1 MQRYVDCDA
10 EIAVTASEGR
20 VPHLRLMQHLAG
32 MVRALDRAAR
42 GVVRRVLP
50 ARPGRWLAALRR
62 RQEYLPGAGHVRFG
76 DLRRLEPI
84 GRKWGKDRGGF
95 PIDRFYIERFLAA
108 HASDIRGRVLEVQDA
123 NYTRRFGGERVTH
136 SDVLHA
142 VPGNP
147 AATIVADLGRAPEI
161 SSDTFDCIILSQVL
175 LCIEDVRSAIRT
187 VHRILRPGGVALVTV
202 PGISQ
207 ISRYDMDRWGDY
219 WRFTTL
225 SAERLFASAFPPD
238 HITIQ
243 AHGNVLTAVAFLHG
257 LAAGEL
263 RAEELDHHDPDYQ
276 MLITVRAMKPWVD

>member
-1 MQRYVDCDA
+1 
-10 EIAVTASEGR
+10 
-20 VPHLRLMQHLAG
+20 

-42 GVVRRVLP
+42 GVVRRVLR

-62 RQEYLPGAGHVRFG
+62 RPEHLPGAGHVRFG

-95 PIDRFYIERFLAA
+95 PIDRFYIERFLEAYA
-108 HASDIRGRVLEVQDA
+108 PDIRGRVLEVQDA
-123 NYTRRFGGERVTH
+123 SYTLRFGGERVTR
-136 SDVLHA
+136 SDVLHV

-147 AATIVADLGRAPEI
+147 AATIVADLGCAPEI
-161 SSDTFDCIILSQVL
+161 PSDTFDCIILSQVL
-175 LCIEDVRSAIRT
+175 LCIEDVRAAIGT

-225 SAERLFASAFPPD
+225 SAERLFASVFPAD
-238 HITIQ
+238 HVTIQ

-257 LAAGEL
+257 LAVEEL

-276 MLITVRAMKPWVD
+276 MLITVRAVKPRVD